1 MKDTI
6 KGENTMKSVMLFFCG
21 GSVKFCSYNDGTY
34 SIHYKSNWNSSYN
47 YDLLNLSFQE
57 FIIEVRKFEK

>member
-1 MKDTI
+1 
-6 KGENTMKSVMLFFCG
+6 MKSVMLFFCD

-47 YDLLNLSFQE
+47 YDLWNLSFQE
-57 FIIEVRKFEK
+57 FILEARKFEK